1 MCHARNLDPCTFDG
15 IIPSEM
21 FFQCPSDS
29 DYISFWFGKYDS
41 LVCFILWYLSSIWI
55 CHHIWIPK
63 SDLLL
68 STEQI
73 FGRPY
78 YDGLILEQDI
88 ALNRRS
94 DSASEQLRYFS
105 P

>member
-1 MCHARNLDPCTFDG
+1 MCYVRNQDPCYYDG

-21 FFQCPSDS
+21 FFQCPDDS
-29 DYISFWFGKYDS
+29 DYIIWLSDYASW
-41 LVCFILWYLSSIWI
+41 CCILWYLSSIWI

-94 DSASEQLRYFS
+94 DSASQQLRYFS